1 MKKLIPLILIVM
13 IIVFGALIFKNF
25 ITSHVIILKDETR
38 IVADET
44 WVVGDKV
51 FYESKGRTDYVAI
64 DQVREIKQGGLKEGS
79 DIALFMQEQLDTG
92 KKTANNLIARINPG
106 TMEKNSLVFRW
117 APVMIGILLC
127 IGLSMLLLRKRRS
140 RNTGKKTQPK
150 KPSAADT
157 PEENVEYKGQEI
169 IVEYFLK
176 IFTVQ
181 KGADEDAPAMLRPV
195 GSRSPDGNFIYE
207 LRVKLGDEWTSRR
220 MTLGPIGE
228 DSGSRSRCYDV
239 IYDDHLVVKVP
250 PYPIKN
256 FKTYRQRILNEAGIA
271 HRIAPRECLIP
282 RISTILKKVHP
293 FYEDSALSAEKLEK
307 KYVDWIKDNPEFQQ
321 YLKIESSYA
330 YFMDLSKYFFLG
342 SIMDGMHNPLRNI
355 PKEILD
361 HPEIIW
367 NNMEFE
373 ARYGQACGTIC
384 DELQPVYTSFE
395 TRVRE
400 SLQQNLTDTAVQKFQ
415 IREWFLTYLSSGRLT
430 ATDLDMKSG
439 MASTLN
445 SIAGK
450 LFKEKQRP
458 VEAYQKMIASYVTT
472 KGLTRNKAQIS
483 GMITNLLDLLAWLNL
498 KKVAMR
504 DLKPDNLLVAG
515 DPTKF
520 PQFLESASLYSIGLI
535 DVETA
540 VWLETAENRRIE
552 QPLLGGT
559 PSYATPTHTFPNA
572 LIQRLYGDV
581 PLILYLQDWY
591 AAMAMVFNMVTG
603 KRLFNETAK
612 ILIKMKE
619 TIQQGVEKKGRA
631 DEILGNVSQTFWS
644 QAFDEFERKT
654 GEEEKKLKYISV
666 IINTASRDMLM
677 PIVQETYQH
686 VQDAIK
692 NLILKQKAF
701 RTNQLKKSL
710 YSASYMKINRF
721 RTKFNTDAATSKM
734 PSEDK
739 QKALLVLDELEM
751 LKKQAVQLAGPA
763 KLLTKSVPIISSHD
777 LLQALFAITLI
788 HMHQKIWGIAGR
800 R

>member
-92 KKTANNLIARINPG
+92 KKTANDLIARVNPG
-106 TMEKNSLVFRW
+106 TMGKNSLVFRW

-176 IFTVQ
+176 IFKVQ

-239 IYDDHLVVKVP
+239 IYDDHLVVKIP

-256 FKTYRQRILNEAGIA
+256 FKTYRQRLLNEAGIA

-373 ARYGQACGTIC
+373 ARYGQACGAIC

-400 SLQQNLTDTAVQKFQ
+400 SLQQNLTDAAVQKFQ
-415 IREWFLTYLSSGRLT
+415 IREW
-430 ATDLDMKSG
+430 
-439 MASTLN
+439 
-445 SIAGK
+445 
-450 LFKEKQRP
+450 P
-458 VEAYQKMIASYVTT
+458 VKAYRKMIASYVAT

-540 VWLETAENRRIE
+540 VWLETAGNRQIE

-559 PSYATPTHTFPNA
+559 PSYATPTHTFPNT

-612 ILIKMKE
+612 TLIKMKE

-631 DEILGNVSQTFWS
+631 GEILGNASQTFWS

-654 GEEEKKLKYISV
+654 GEEENKLKYISV

-734 PSEDK
+734 PAEDK

-777 LLQALFAITLI
+777 LLQALFTTTLI